1 MILFRSVYRNRSNG
15 RPVVSSTV
23 GGAAALLLTTTA
35 VMSLHAE
42 PTDRFMVPDPG
53 LLGGLSS
60 GLRIAAPGG
69 DAIGDGQA
77 GRLPVPVLLAQA
89 GAPGGNGNGGGRAGG
104 GTAGGGTTGGGT
116 PGGNTPGGGGGTP
129 GGTPGGATPGGGLGP
144 GGQTDVDAEGG
155 KEGSGP
161 PPFGALWTPGL
172 ELNDPQTDLLAAA
185 LAQIAGECERI
196 GIEYRIDCLGQ
207 GLILAGRTLP
217 RRGEYE
223 EARET
228 LIKAGKDLRRVARQ
242 NRDPAK
248 PKIRH
253 TIQVTPK
260 VTRQRRLTPVAP
272 EKLPEATVMAEA
284 IVQEAETRLL
294 RSAENSQR
302 RRVHYERVAQS
313 LGSTRRILRS

>member
-1 MILFRSVYRNRSNG
+1 MILFRSVYRK
-15 RPVVSSTV
+15 PSSDWKCISGIVCGT
-23 GGAAALLLTTTA
+23 ACLLLTTTA
-35 VMSLHAE
+35 GMAVHATPPDASRAGPDSGFGVSFSIPVSEASLRSDKDAF
-42 PTDRFMVPDPG
+42 DRIRSTAPVI
-53 LLGGLSS
+53 LAQ
-60 GLRIAAPGG
+60 AAPG
-69 DAIGDGQA
+69 A
-77 GRLPVPVLLAQA
+77 G
-89 GAPGGNGNGGGRAGG
+89 GGGGNDPGGNGGGRTGG
-104 GTAGGGTTGGGT
+104 GTPGGGTTGGGT
-116 PGGNTPGGGGGTP
+116 PGGGGGTP
-129 GGTPGGATPGGGLGP
+129 GGSTPGGGP
-144 GGQTDVDAEGG
+144 DDGGAADGDAADG
-155 KEGSGP
+155 KEGGGTA
-161 PPFGALWTPGL
+161 PFGALWMPGL
-172 ELNDPQTDLLAAA
+172 DLNDPQTDLLTAA
-185 LAQIAGECERI
+185 LARVAGECERI

-228 LIKAGKDLRRVARQ
+228 LIKAGKDLRRVAKQ
-242 NRDPAK
+242 NRDPAQ

-272 EKLPEATVMAEA
+272 EKLPEATIQAEA

-302 RRVHYERVAQS
+302 RRIHYERVAQS